1 MNSSPNSNAFVPAFY
16 ASSYDDDELEFSA
29 EQVHSDNSVAFIA
42 PAAPAAHFSADL
54 AHHDLGEDDDDAL
67 FVPSTK
73 YRDTQHVF
81 ANGPCDL
88 VRPASLPFYFVNN
101 TNSEIH
107 SHSWLAIPFV
117 SSFL

>member
-1 MNSSPNSNAFVPAFY
+1 MNSSPNNNAFVPAFY

-29 EQVHSDNSVAFIA
+29 EQVHSDNGVAFIA

-54 AHHDLGEDDDDAL
+54 AHEHAYNHDEDDDDAL
-67 FVPSTK
+67 FVPTTK

-88 VRPASLPFYFVNN
+88 VRLLFAFSAFSTQPAESL
-101 TNSEIH
+101 TLMLAIH
-107 SHSWLAIPFV
+107 SI
-117 SSFL
+117 